1 MSIQSHLFIP
11 NVLYI
16 KISYGGAWVIRKSH
30 RKAPDKGN
38 EPIANSK
45 VCSINRQSNRV
56 HRRAVFA
63 TTCITLVIILGSII
77 VNSASSRTLA
87 YAHSMKGI
95 GVGIYWEHAC
105 TNRTLS
111 LNWGHIKA
119 GSNSTLTVYIKNEGR
134 SAVSLWLRPSSVT
147 PSIALDYMTLTWT
160 YSGRILSVDEVIPV
174 ELILN
179 VSPTITGITNFS
191 FDTIITTAG

>member
-1 MSIQSHLFIP
+1 
-11 NVLYI
+11 
-16 KISYGGAWVIRKSH
+16 
-30 RKAPDKGN
+30 
-38 EPIANSK
+38 
-45 VCSINRQSNRV
+45 
-56 HRRAVFA
+56 
-63 TTCITLVIILGSII
+63 
-77 VNSASSRTLA
+77 
-87 YAHSMKGI
+87 MKGI
-95 GVGIYWEHAC
+95 GVGVYWDHAC

-134 SAVSLWLRPSSVT
+134 SAVSLWLRTSRAT
-147 PSIALDYMTLTWT
+147 PSTALDYMTLTWT